1 MKITLSHSG
10 KQHAY
15 HVANALM
22 KLGYLD
28 RFITSSY
35 VNNLWLQRWFLSRND
50 QFFTRRFQPGLG
62 GKFVESNWRFEIKET
77 YLRKRFGKSPTVQDA
92 VYARDVAFDQYVACR
107 LHKLPSEVFW
117 GFQGSSY
124 NSLKAANDLG
134 RLSICELATAHVSG
148 ARKILGEE
156 SRLQPDW
163 ADSMDNLVFPVEYE
177 KRLEQEPHIAQKVI
191 AASEFTRQTLLDD
204 NVPDQKIHKLHL
216 GFDTTYI
223 PFKPENNPISN
234 RPLKLLYAGTV
245 TQRKGISYLLE
256 AMKAFNKSDVELH
269 IIGGIHG
276 SGKAFL
282 QHGHLYQYQPAVSQL
297 AMFKLYKEFDAL
309 VLPTIFEGFGLVIV
323 EAMAAG
329 LPVIS
334 TPNSIA
340 PEIIETG
347 VDGFIIPIRQSKAI
361 QSAIEQLRDMS
372 NEQYFTIRQLARK
385 KVNLYTW
392 DAYQKN
398 LDFFLESNSGL
409 SR

>member
-35 VNNLWLQRWFLSRND
+35 VTNLRLQRWFLSRND

-62 GKFVESNWRFEIKET
+62 GKFVESNWRFEFKEAF
-77 YLRKRFGKSPTVQDA
+77 LRKRFGKSSIVQDA
-92 VYARDVAFDQYVACR
+92 VYSRDVAFDNYVANR
-107 LHKLPSEVFW
+107 LPELPSDVFW
-117 GFQGSSY
+117 GFQGSSM

-134 RLSICELATAHVSG
+134 RLSICELATAHVTG

-156 SRLQPDW
+156 ARLQPEW

-177 KRLEQEPHIAQKVI
+177 KRLEQEPHIAQKVV

-204 NVPDQKIHKLHL
+204 NVPDQKIHKLYL
-216 GFDTTYI
+216 GFDTKYI
-223 PFKPENNPISN
+223 SHNPEHTPISN

-256 AMKAFNKSDVELH
+256 AIKSFNKSDVELH
-269 IIGGIHG
+269 IIGGIQG

-282 QHGHLYQYQPAVSQL
+282 SQKKFYKYLPAVSQSV
-297 AMFKLYKEFDAL
+297 MFNLYKEYDAL

-329 LPVIS
+329 LPVIA

-340 PEIIETG
+340 PEIIENG
-347 VDGFIIPIRQSKAI
+347 VDGFIVPIRQPEAI
-361 QSAIEQLRDMS
+361 RLAIGKLRSMD
-372 NEQYFTIRQLARK
+372 NNQYSSMRQLVRN
-385 KVNLYTW
+385 KVNLFTW

-398 LDFFLESNSGL
+398 LLFFLKSLN
-409 SR
+409 